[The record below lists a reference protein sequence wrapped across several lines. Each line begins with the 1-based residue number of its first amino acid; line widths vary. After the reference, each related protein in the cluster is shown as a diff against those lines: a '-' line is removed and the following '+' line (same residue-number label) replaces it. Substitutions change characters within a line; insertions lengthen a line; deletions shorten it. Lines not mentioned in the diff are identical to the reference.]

1 MRYIGILM
9 MAGALAAGGFWAADQ
24 WKEKLELL
32 LLFRQMMFYLKGQI
46 LYANATLPEA
56 LREVGG
62 RYAEGRSGFLKEPGA
77 FFLRWQ
83 SVWRSRR
90 RAVSC
95 DLEGGGGAVSAGISP
110 GGRGPIKSP
119 GPGRESGLRHKDMQ
133 ERTLLF
139 YLEETDGSIGFLKRE
154 MESRTKLYRCL
165 GMAAGLVIGFL
176 SISRLE
182 LILDTVR
189 AIGSQIRVKN
199 IYLGTL
205 LKMVGITY
213 IAEFASGICRDAG
226 FSALGTQVEMFG
238 KLSILAVS
246 APVLQALLET
256 LQVFLS

>member
-1 MRYIGILM
+1 MYLIL
-9 MAGALAAGGFWAADQ
+9 
-24 WKEKLELL
+24 
-32 LLFRQMMFYLKGQI
+32 
-46 LYANATLPEA
+46 
-56 LREVGG
+56 
-62 RYAEGRSGFLKEPGA
+62 
-77 FFLRWQ
+77 
-83 SVWRSRR
+83 
-90 RAVSC
+90 
-95 DLEGGGGAVSAGISP
+95 
-110 GGRGPIKSP
+110 
-119 GPGRESGLRHKDMQ
+119 
-133 ERTLLF
+133 
-139 YLEETDGSIGFLKRE
+139 
-154 MESRTKLYRCL
+154 
-165 GMAAGLVIGFL
+165 AAGLVIGFL

>member
-1 MRYIGILM
+1 MRTGEGVMTIIQAAVLGIT
-9 MAGALAAGGFWAADQ
+9 AVALAVQ
-24 WKEKLELL
+24 LKPL
-32 LLFRQMMFYLKGQI
+32 RQEYSVYLI
-46 LYANATLPEA
+46 L
-56 LREVGG
+56 
-62 RYAEGRSGFLKEPGA
+62 
-77 FFLRWQ
+77 
-83 SVWRSRR
+83 
-90 RAVSC
+90 
-95 DLEGGGGAVSAGISP
+95 
-110 GGRGPIKSP
+110 
-119 GPGRESGLRHKDMQ
+119 
-133 ERTLLF
+133 
-139 YLEETDGSIGFLKRE
+139 
-154 MESRTKLYRCL
+154 
-165 GMAAGLVIGFL
+165 AAGLVIGFL
-176 SISRLE
+176 SIFRLE

>member
-1 MRYIGILM
+1 MTIIQAAVLGIT
-9 MAGALAAGGFWAADQ
+9 AVALAVQ
-24 WKEKLELL
+24 LKPL
-32 LLFRQMMFYLKGQI
+32 RQEYSVYLI
-46 LYANATLPEA
+46 L
-56 LREVGG
+56 
-62 RYAEGRSGFLKEPGA
+62 
-77 FFLRWQ
+77 
-83 SVWRSRR
+83 
-90 RAVSC
+90 
-95 DLEGGGGAVSAGISP
+95 
-110 GGRGPIKSP
+110 
-119 GPGRESGLRHKDMQ
+119 
-133 ERTLLF
+133 
-139 YLEETDGSIGFLKRE
+139 
-154 MESRTKLYRCL
+154 
-165 GMAAGLVIGFL
+165 AAGLVIGFL

-226 FSALGTQVEMFG
+226 FLALGTQVEMFG

>member
-1 MRYIGILM
+1 MTIIQAAVLGIT
-9 MAGALAAGGFWAADQ
+9 AEALAVQ
-24 WKEKLELL
+24 LKPL
-32 LLFRQMMFYLKGQI
+32 RQEYSVYLI
-46 LYANATLPEA
+46 L
-56 LREVGG
+56 
-62 RYAEGRSGFLKEPGA
+62 
-77 FFLRWQ
+77 
-83 SVWRSRR
+83 
-90 RAVSC
+90 
-95 DLEGGGGAVSAGISP
+95 
-110 GGRGPIKSP
+110 
-119 GPGRESGLRHKDMQ
+119 
-133 ERTLLF
+133 
-139 YLEETDGSIGFLKRE
+139 
-154 MESRTKLYRCL
+154 
-165 GMAAGLVIGFL
+165 AAGLVIGFL

>member
-1 MRYIGILM
+1 MTIIQAAVLGIT
-9 MAGALAAGGFWAADQ
+9 AVALAVQLKPLRQEYSVYLILAA
-24 WKEKLELL
+24 
-32 LLFRQMMFYLKGQI
+32 
-46 LYANATLPEA
+46 
-56 LREVGG
+56 
-62 RYAEGRSGFLKEPGA
+62 S
-77 FFLRWQ
+77 
-83 SVWRSRR
+83 
-90 RAVSC
+90 
-95 DLEGGGGAVSAGISP
+95 
-110 GGRGPIKSP
+110 
-119 GPGRESGLRHKDMQ
+119 
-133 ERTLLF
+133 
-139 YLEETDGSIGFLKRE
+139 
-154 MESRTKLYRCL
+154 
-165 GMAAGLVIGFL
+165 LVIGFL

>member
-1 MRYIGILM
+1 MTIIQAAVLGIT
-9 MAGALAAGGFWAADQ
+9 AVALAVQ
-24 WKEKLELL
+24 LKPL
-32 LLFRQMMFYLKGQI
+32 RQEYSVYLI
-46 LYANATLPEA
+46 L
-56 LREVGG
+56 
-62 RYAEGRSGFLKEPGA
+62 
-77 FFLRWQ
+77 
-83 SVWRSRR
+83 
-90 RAVSC
+90 
-95 DLEGGGGAVSAGISP
+95 
-110 GGRGPIKSP
+110 
-119 GPGRESGLRHKDMQ
+119 
-133 ERTLLF
+133 
-139 YLEETDGSIGFLKRE
+139 
-154 MESRTKLYRCL
+154 
-165 GMAAGLVIGFL
+165 AAGLVIGFL

-238 KLSILAVS
+238 KPSILAVS

>member
-1 MRYIGILM
+1 MTIIQAAVLGIT
-9 MAGALAAGGFWAADQ
+9 AVALAVQ
-24 WKEKLELL
+24 LKPL
-32 LLFRQMMFYLKGQI
+32 RQEYSVYLI
-46 LYANATLPEA
+46 L
-56 LREVGG
+56 
-62 RYAEGRSGFLKEPGA
+62 
-77 FFLRWQ
+77 
-83 SVWRSRR
+83 
-90 RAVSC
+90 
-95 DLEGGGGAVSAGISP
+95 
-110 GGRGPIKSP
+110 
-119 GPGRESGLRHKDMQ
+119 
-133 ERTLLF
+133 
-139 YLEETDGSIGFLKRE
+139 
-154 MESRTKLYRCL
+154 
-165 GMAAGLVIGFL
+165 AAGLVIGFL
-176 SISRLE
+176 SIYRLE

>member
-1 MRYIGILM
+1 MTIIQAAVLGIT
-9 MAGALAAGGFWAADQ
+9 AVALAVQ
-24 WKEKLELL
+24 LKPL
-32 LLFRQMMFYLKGQI
+32 RQEDSEYLI
-46 LYANATLPEA
+46 L
-56 LREVGG
+56 
-62 RYAEGRSGFLKEPGA
+62 
-77 FFLRWQ
+77 
-83 SVWRSRR
+83 
-90 RAVSC
+90 
-95 DLEGGGGAVSAGISP
+95 
-110 GGRGPIKSP
+110 
-119 GPGRESGLRHKDMQ
+119 
-133 ERTLLF
+133 
-139 YLEETDGSIGFLKRE
+139 
-154 MESRTKLYRCL
+154 
-165 GMAAGLVIGFL
+165 AAGLVIGFL

>member
-1 MRYIGILM
+1 MRKVEGVMTIIQAAVLGIT
-9 MAGALAAGGFWAADQ
+9 AVALAVQ
-24 WKEKLELL
+24 LKPL
-32 LLFRQMMFYLKGQI
+32 RQEYSVYLI
-46 LYANATLPEA
+46 L
-56 LREVGG
+56 
-62 RYAEGRSGFLKEPGA
+62 
-77 FFLRWQ
+77 
-83 SVWRSRR
+83 
-90 RAVSC
+90 
-95 DLEGGGGAVSAGISP
+95 
-110 GGRGPIKSP
+110 
-119 GPGRESGLRHKDMQ
+119 
-133 ERTLLF
+133 
-139 YLEETDGSIGFLKRE
+139 
-154 MESRTKLYRCL
+154 
-165 GMAAGLVIGFL
+165 AAGLVIGFL

>member
-1 MRYIGILM
+1 MRKGEGVRSIIQAAVLGIT
-9 MAGALAAGGFWAADQ
+9 AVALAVQ
-24 WKEKLELL
+24 LKPL
-32 LLFRQMMFYLKGQI
+32 RQEYSVYLI
-46 LYANATLPEA
+46 L
-56 LREVGG
+56 
-62 RYAEGRSGFLKEPGA
+62 
-77 FFLRWQ
+77 
-83 SVWRSRR
+83 
-90 RAVSC
+90 
-95 DLEGGGGAVSAGISP
+95 
-110 GGRGPIKSP
+110 
-119 GPGRESGLRHKDMQ
+119 
-133 ERTLLF
+133 
-139 YLEETDGSIGFLKRE
+139 
-154 MESRTKLYRCL
+154 
-165 GMAAGLVIGFL
+165 AAGLVIGFL

>member
-1 MRYIGILM
+1 MTIIQAAVLGIT
-9 MAGALAAGGFWAADQ
+9 AVALAVQ
-24 WKEKLELL
+24 LKPL
-32 LLFRQMMFYLKGQI
+32 RQEYSVYLI
-46 LYANATLPEA
+46 L
-56 LREVGG
+56 
-62 RYAEGRSGFLKEPGA
+62 
-77 FFLRWQ
+77 
-83 SVWRSRR
+83 
-90 RAVSC
+90 
-95 DLEGGGGAVSAGISP
+95 
-110 GGRGPIKSP
+110 
-119 GPGRESGLRHKDMQ
+119 
-133 ERTLLF
+133 
-139 YLEETDGSIGFLKRE
+139 
-154 MESRTKLYRCL
+154 
-165 GMAAGLVIGFL
+165 AAGLVIGFL
-176 SISRLE
+176 SISRRE

>member
-1 MRYIGILM
+1 MTIIQAAVLGIT
-9 MAGALAAGGFWAADQ
+9 AVALAVQ
-24 WKEKLELL
+24 LKPL
-32 LLFRQMMFYLKGQI
+32 RQEYSVYLI
-46 LYANATLPEA
+46 L
-56 LREVGG
+56 
-62 RYAEGRSGFLKEPGA
+62 
-77 FFLRWQ
+77 
-83 SVWRSRR
+83 
-90 RAVSC
+90 
-95 DLEGGGGAVSAGISP
+95 
-110 GGRGPIKSP
+110 
-119 GPGRESGLRHKDMQ
+119 
-133 ERTLLF
+133 
-139 YLEETDGSIGFLKRE
+139 
-154 MESRTKLYRCL
+154 
-165 GMAAGLVIGFL
+165 AAGLVIGFL

-256 LQVFLS
+256 LQVLSLIHI

>member
-1 MRYIGILM
+1 MTIIQAAVLGIT
-9 MAGALAAGGFWAADQ
+9 AVALAVQ
-24 WKEKLELL
+24 LKPL
-32 LLFRQMMFYLKGQI
+32 RQEYSVYLI
-46 LYANATLPEA
+46 L
-56 LREVGG
+56 
-62 RYAEGRSGFLKEPGA
+62 
-77 FFLRWQ
+77 
-83 SVWRSRR
+83 
-90 RAVSC
+90 
-95 DLEGGGGAVSAGISP
+95 
-110 GGRGPIKSP
+110 
-119 GPGRESGLRHKDMQ
+119 
-133 ERTLLF
+133 
-139 YLEETDGSIGFLKRE
+139 
-154 MESRTKLYRCL
+154 
-165 GMAAGLVIGFL
+165 AAGLVIGFL

-256 LQVFLS
+256 RQVFLS

>member
-1 MRYIGILM
+1 MGVNLIFKIAAVGILVSVICQVLKHSGREDQAFLTSL
-9 MAGALAAGGFWAADQ
+9 AGLVLVLFWIVPYIYELFETIKNLFAVRKGEGVMTIIQAAVLGITAVALAVQ
-24 WKEKLELL
+24 LKPL
-32 LLFRQMMFYLKGQI
+32 RQEYSVYLI
-46 LYANATLPEA
+46 L
-56 LREVGG
+56 
-62 RYAEGRSGFLKEPGA
+62 
-77 FFLRWQ
+77 
-83 SVWRSRR
+83 
-90 RAVSC
+90 
-95 DLEGGGGAVSAGISP
+95 
-110 GGRGPIKSP
+110 
-119 GPGRESGLRHKDMQ
+119 
-133 ERTLLF
+133 
-139 YLEETDGSIGFLKRE
+139 
-154 MESRTKLYRCL
+154 
-165 GMAAGLVIGFL
+165 AAGLVIGFL

>member
-1 MRYIGILM
+1 MTIIQAAVLGIT
-9 MAGALAAGGFWAADQ
+9 AVALAVQ
-24 WKEKLELL
+24 LKPL
-32 LLFRQMMFYLKGQI
+32 RQEYSVYLI
-46 LYANATLPEA
+46 L
-56 LREVGG
+56 
-62 RYAEGRSGFLKEPGA
+62 
-77 FFLRWQ
+77 
-83 SVWRSRR
+83 
-90 RAVSC
+90 
-95 DLEGGGGAVSAGISP
+95 
-110 GGRGPIKSP
+110 
-119 GPGRESGLRHKDMQ
+119 
-133 ERTLLF
+133 
-139 YLEETDGSIGFLKRE
+139 
-154 MESRTKLYRCL
+154 
-165 GMAAGLVIGFL
+165 AAGLVIGFL

-238 KLSILAVS
+238 KLSILAES

>member
-1 MRYIGILM
+1 MTIIQAAVLGIT
-9 MAGALAAGGFWAADQ
+9 AVALAVQ
-24 WKEKLELL
+24 LKPL
-32 LLFRQMMFYLKGQI
+32 RQEYSVYLI
-46 LYANATLPEA
+46 L
-56 LREVGG
+56 
-62 RYAEGRSGFLKEPGA
+62 
-77 FFLRWQ
+77 
-83 SVWRSRR
+83 
-90 RAVSC
+90 
-95 DLEGGGGAVSAGISP
+95 
-110 GGRGPIKSP
+110 
-119 GPGRESGLRHKDMQ
+119 
-133 ERTLLF
+133 
-139 YLEETDGSIGFLKRE
+139 
-154 MESRTKLYRCL
+154 
-165 GMAAGLVIGFL
+165 AAGLVIGFL

-205 LKMVGITY
+205 LKMVGSTY

>member
-1 MRYIGILM
+1 MTIIQAAVLGIT
-9 MAGALAAGGFWAADQ
+9 AVALAVQ
-24 WKEKLELL
+24 LKPL
-32 LLFRQMMFYLKGQI
+32 RQEYSVYMI
-46 LYANATLPEA
+46 L
-56 LREVGG
+56 
-62 RYAEGRSGFLKEPGA
+62 
-77 FFLRWQ
+77 
-83 SVWRSRR
+83 
-90 RAVSC
+90 
-95 DLEGGGGAVSAGISP
+95 
-110 GGRGPIKSP
+110 
-119 GPGRESGLRHKDMQ
+119 
-133 ERTLLF
+133 
-139 YLEETDGSIGFLKRE
+139 
-154 MESRTKLYRCL
+154 
-165 GMAAGLVIGFL
+165 AAGLVIGFL

-189 AIGSQIRVKN
+189 ALGSQIRVKN

>member
-1 MRYIGILM
+1 MTIIQAAVLGIT
-9 MAGALAAGGFWAADQ
+9 AVALAVQ
-24 WKEKLELL
+24 LKPL
-32 LLFRQMMFYLKGQI
+32 RQEYSVYLI
-46 LYANATLPEA
+46 L
-56 LREVGG
+56 
-62 RYAEGRSGFLKEPGA
+62 
-77 FFLRWQ
+77 
-83 SVWRSRR
+83 
-90 RAVSC
+90 
-95 DLEGGGGAVSAGISP
+95 
-110 GGRGPIKSP
+110 
-119 GPGRESGLRHKDMQ
+119 
-133 ERTLLF
+133 
-139 YLEETDGSIGFLKRE
+139 
-154 MESRTKLYRCL
+154 
-165 GMAAGLVIGFL
+165 AAGLVIGFL

-226 FSALGTQVEMFG
+226 FSTLKIGVRTTVNGTDPLYVVDGRTQVEMFG